1 MIVLAFRML
10 LGFVYG
16 AAPSPP
22 VVLPHAALVG
32 AYEQC
37 LEEHDLEPDENDG
50 ECDEHALAGK
60 AVRS

>member
-1 MIVLAFRML
+1 MIVIAFRL
-10 LGFVYG
+10 ALGFLHG

-22 VVLPHAALVG
+22 VVFYHAALLD

-50 ECDEHALAGK
+50 ECDEPALAGK
-60 AVRS
+60 AVR